1 MSSKGEGGFAARHN
15 FDAAKVTKIFEEE
28 MTKILNA
35 SAEAIA
41 GGAVGKKVIGISS
54 VFKHD
59 SKTTG
64 KPSRPGQ
71 PPGVFNGVLRDSFKT
86 RAAKKQGKTFRVAAG
101 TNVVYARVLEFGSDK
116 RNIAAR
122 PFMKKGIASAT
133 PYIRKL
139 TKTLGPKVRAR
150 CENEA
155 GRPT

>member
-35 SAEAIA
+35 SAEAMV
-41 GGAVGKKVIGISS
+41 GASTGKKSIGISS
-54 VFKHD
+54 VFTKKSPPA
-59 SKTTG
+59 SK
-64 KPSRPGQ
+64 PGQ
-71 PPGVFNGVLRDSFKT
+71 PPGVRTGTLRRSFRT

-116 RNIAAR
+116 RKIAAR